1 MKFAVIALTSRYPV
15 ADTLSRVVSW
25 FGKHPTC
32 ELMASKQLE
41 QYLDIRQLNQIT
53 LFNSDEEAVSHCDTV
68 ISIGG
73 DGTLLRTARLVMGT
87 EKPVLGINSG
97 RLGFLANIPQDRLE
111 EALAFTSQQN
121 YRVDKRFMLE
131 ATMKDGKKHHAL
143 NEFLFSKGHK
153 GSLITLTASYNGE
166 FINKYWSDGIIVA
179 GPTGS
184 TAYNMSCGGPIITP
198 GTNVMILN
206 PINPHTLT
214 TRPLVLDASNE
225 LTIRVSP
232 ENQDV
237 TFSKDGEI
245 CDISS
250 AELEVRIRRSDFIIH
265 LITLP
270 GQSYFDTL
278 RKKLMWGMDIRD
290 TFTNT

>member
-1 MKFAVIALTSRYPV
+1 MNFAVIALTSRYPV
-15 ADTLSRVVSW
+15 ADTLQRVVQW
-25 FGKHPTC
+25 FRLHPEC
-32 ELMASKQLE
+32 RLFGSRLLE
-41 QYLDIRQLNQIT
+41 SYLNADMMDIVT
-53 LFNSDEEAVSHCDTV
+53 LSETDEEAIAACDTV
-68 ISIGG
+68 ISVGG

-87 EKPVLGINSG
+87 GKPVLGINSG
-97 RLGFLANIPQDRLE
+97 RLGFLANIPQNRIE
-111 EALAFTSQQN
+111 EALEFTSKHQFG
-121 YRVDKRFMLE
+121 VDQRFMLE
-131 ATMKDGKKHHAL
+131 ARTKDGSVHHAL
-143 NEFLFSKGHK
+143 NEFLFSKGHR
-153 GSLITLTASYNGE
+153 GSLITLTASYDGA
-166 FINKYWSDGIIVA
+166 FINKYWADGIIIA

-214 TRPLVLDASNE
+214 TRPLVLDASRE

-245 CDISS
+245 CDI
-250 AELEVRIRRSDFIIH
+250 AEADMEVRIRRSDYTID

-270 GQSYFDTL
+270 GESYFDTL
-278 RKKLMWGMDIRD
+278 RNKLMWGMDIRD
-290 TFTNT
+290 SSSNT